1 MSSRRNFNTHI
12 VLNAFGSGCFVLVG
26 DLIALLIEKWVE
38 RKARKTLKTRIVSV
52 SRWVRRNN

>member
-1 MSSRRNFNTHI
+1 MSRKRNFNTHI

-38 RKARKTLKTRIVSV
+38 RKTKKKFKTRIVSV
-52 SRWVRRNN
+52 SRWVKRKN